1 MALDPVVEVP
11 GGATLPAAFASADDA
26 ALPAPAAEARSAA
39 AISAAVADPWEG
51 GIRSSPGLIGAGR
64 PGFGSTTTV
73 ELVPGWADV
82 WFGLGVA
89 AGVAPGAVP
98 VLVGTVPGALAGA
111 APGALTGAAPGA
123 LAGALAGA
131 ALSVVTLPV
140 FCTTRREFIAF
151 CS

>member
-1 MALDPVVEVP
+1 
-11 GGATLPAAFASADDA
+11 
-26 ALPAPAAEARSAA
+26 
-39 AISAAVADPWEG
+39 
-51 GIRSSPGLIGAGR
+51 LIGAGR

-111 APGALTGAAPGA
+111 APGAL
-123 LAGALAGA
+123 AGALAGA

-140 FCTTRREFIAF
+140 FCTTRRELIAF